1 MRKIAV
7 IFGMIGFI
15 LSQQLFAE
23 SKVEQYTLTQSIH
36 SKVGPR
42 KNYRA
47 NLAKQ
52 YFGTGSKCRNWKRF
66 CGR

>member
-7 IFGMIGFI
+7 IFGMVGIV

-23 SKVEQYTLTQSIH
+23 SNVEQTILNH
-36 SKVGPR
+36 STYSEVGPR

-47 NLAKQ
+47 VLAKQ
-52 YFGTGSKCRNWKRF
+52 YFGGKSKCRNWKKF